1 MSTYL
6 KRYAAPRSWTLLRKE
21 NTYVMKTRPGPHP
34 AEQSVPL
41 AMLLKQLGHASTTGE
56 AKKILQRQTVIID
69 GRRIRD
75 YRFPVGLM
83 DVLSLP
89 AAEETYRMTLD
100 LKGRLAL
107 TKITKK
113 ETVKPCRIVGKRVI
127 PGGKT
132 QLNLFDGRNVLV
144 DKTDVKVG
152 DTLVI
157 ELPAQKAGDALP
169 LKPGATILLTAG
181 KHVGKIGKVD
191 NVGPAQ
197 ITFTVGGASER
208 TLKQYAFVVPEGL
221 L

>member
-1 MSTYL
+1 MSNYL

-21 NTYVMKTRPGPHP
+21 TAYVMKTQPGPHG

-41 AMLLKQLGHASTTGE
+41 GLLLKQLGHASTTLE
-56 AKKILQRQTVIID
+56 VKKILQRQVVIID
-69 GRRIRD
+69 GRRVKD

-100 LKGRLAL
+100 LKGRLQLVKAA
-107 TKITKK
+107 KK
-113 ETVKPCRIVGKRVI
+113 QTIKPCRVIGKRAI
-127 PGGKT
+127 SGGKL
-132 QLNLFDGRNVLV
+132 QLNLFDGRNVLT
-144 DKTDVKVG
+144 DKSDVQVG
-152 DTLVI
+152 DTLVL
-157 ELPAQKAGDALP
+157 ELPAQRVGDALA
-169 LKPGATILLTAG
+169 LKAGATILLTAG

-191 NVGPAQ
+191 SVGPEQ
-197 ITFTVGGASER
+197 ITFTVSGASER